1 MIARNTLK
9 ALAIATPVLC
19 FSTSANAQFGG
30 LLNNVPGLPFGGA
43 PAGAATPSGPG
54 SAASNPTAL
63 LAAFENNVLQ
73 ANAIE
78 DRGNRLFFEAA
89 KAVNMANGVLE
100 GSGLVVERV
109 GALVAGLARSEA
121 DMRSKTGTLTDQ
133 IERAR
138 NTQLRV
144 ATQLR
149 QASVKAKD
157 QASTSGSEIGAEN
170 LVGGHQAVSDA
181 VAPIAADVANAS
193 QQLRS
198 QGAKLQGA
206 AANVKTAYFTKVI
219 LPVIG
224 DMSYSV
230 AFLEGMRGEINAIN
244 RQLDQVDRT
253 AKAEQARLVADAAPV
268 VASLVLQI
276 AQLTQAASQIK
287 SNPTQAITMLPKLTA
302 AIQTAQRLDSI
313 ISKNQARI
321 GAVNEQLGKVI
332 AVMSKVGPNVNAAAT
347 AAKSVT
353 EAVNAVVA
361 AVVQ

>member
-1 MIARNTLK
+1 
-9 ALAIATPVLC
+9 
-19 FSTSANAQFGG
+19 
-30 LLNNVPGLPFGGA
+30 
-43 PAGAATPSGPG
+43 
-54 SAASNPTAL
+54 
-63 LAAFENNVLQ
+63 
-73 ANAIE
+73 
-78 DRGNRLFFEAA
+78 
-89 KAVNMANGVLE
+89 MANGVLE